1 MPYDL
6 KEVAAISGMP
16 GLYRLVKPTRAGVI
30 VEALDEKGTRSVA
43 SARNKVSLLHEISIY
58 TQEYDTTVP
67 LAEVFDRIYQK
78 HGAELALTHKSDD
91 RDLTAFMGEILP
103 DYDRNR
109 VYMSDIKKLVQ
120 WYHVVS
126 RRLPYQEAAPATTES
141 ATAAGDSA
149 PTPEATPEAAESSAT
164 PAASEGKAKAP
175 RKKAAKSD
183 DEPAADEAL
192 STAGI
197 IPAATEDTAE
207 GSPEAAVAKPAKKT
221 TRKKT
226 E

>member
-6 KEVAAISGMP
+6 KEIAAISGMP

-30 VEALDEKGTRSVA
+30 IEALDEKGTRSVA

-58 TQEYDTTVP
+58 TQDYDQTVP
-67 LAEVFDRIYQK
+67 LTEVFDRIYQQ
-78 HGAELALTHKSDD
+78 HGKELAVTNKSDD
-91 RDLTAFMGEILP
+91 RDLSAFMAGIMP
-103 DYDRNR
+103 DYDRER

-120 WYHVVS
+120 WYRVVS
-126 RRLPYQEAAPATTES
+126 QKLDYQAPAAE
-141 ATAAGDSA
+141 
-149 PTPEATPEAAESSAT
+149 EATEEVPEEA
-164 PAASEGKAKAP
+164 PKAK
-175 RKKAAKSD
+175 KKAAKK

-197 IPAATEDTAE
+197 IPAAEETNAA
-207 GSPEAAVAKPAKKT
+207 GNPEAGEAKPAKKPT
-221 TRKKT
+221 KKKA